1 MVAAELGGGGVQEHR
16 RQRAGASV
24 ASPDPGPVRVGSEL
38 FPFLFFFLINHGE
51 QPTVSV
57 NVMIN
62 RDLSTEAVALPAS
75 IEPKRSPP
83 LKLL

>member
-1 MVAAELGGGGVQEHR
+1 MVAAELGDGGVQEHR
-16 RQRAGASV
+16 RQRAGASA
-24 ASPDPGPVRVGSEL
+24 ASPDPGPIRVGSEL
-38 FPFLFFFLINHGE
+38 FPFYFFLINHGG

-57 NVMIN
+57 NVVIN